1 MPPKMFETYVREA
14 AVAADAASDD
24 YRRTAPDEANR
35 TMMIV
40 ALTSA
45 VALTLINFFA
55 KDPAWVSGAVS
66 GVGLNPVRVNS
77 WLSSPDSAQLAR
89 LSVWTLVQLL
99 AYVALP
105 VLAIKFLIRKPIAEF
120 GVAVRGIASHWRPY
134 FLLFLVSLPVVIWA
148 SYSEAFL
155 AKYPFY
161 DLSPGEGL
169 WPNMVV
175 WWVMYAAQFV
185 ALEFFFRGFMVHG
198 LKWRMGYAAIFV
210 MVIPYNMIH
219 FAKPLAE
226 AFGAILGGVTLG
238 TLSLRTN
245 SVWWGA
251 ALHIAVAATM
261 DIAALTHQGV
271 LWP

>member
-1 MPPKMFETYVREA
+1 MFDTYVRQT
-14 AVAADAASDD
+14 AVAADAASDH
-24 YRRTAPDEANR
+24 YRREAPGEANR
-35 TMMIV
+35 MMVVV

-45 VALTLINFFA
+45 VALTIINFFA
-55 KDPAWVSGAVS
+55 KDPAWVIGLVR
-66 GVGLNPVRVNS
+66 GIGLNPGSVDR

-89 LSVWTLVQLL
+89 LTVWTIVQLF

-105 VLAIKFLIRKPIAEF
+105 VVAIRFLLRKPVAEF
-120 GVAVRGIASHWRPY
+120 GVALRGIAAHWRPY
-134 FLLFLVSLPVVIWA
+134 VLLFFIALPVVIWA
-148 SYSEAFL
+148 SFSPAFL

-161 DLSPGEGL
+161 DLLPGEGL
-169 WPNMVV
+169 WPNMWI
-175 WWVMYAAQFV
+175 WWIMYAAQFV

-198 LKWRMGYAAIFV
+198 LKWRIGYAAIFV

-251 ALHIAVAATM
+251 ALHIAIAATM
-261 DIAALTHQGV
+261 DVAALTHQGV
-271 LWP
+271 LWS

>member
-1 MPPKMFETYVREA
+1 MFETYVRQTA
-14 AVAADAASDD
+14 AGADAASDSFRED
-24 YRRTAPDEANR
+24 RPGQANR
-35 TMMIV
+35 IMVVV
-40 ALTSA
+40 ALTAA
-45 VALTLINFFA
+45 VALTIINFFA
-55 KDPAWVSGAVS
+55 RDPTWVSGLWS
-66 GVGLNPVRVNS
+66 GVGLDPAPIAR
-77 WLSSPDSAQLAR
+77 WLSSGSAGQLGK
-89 LSVWTLVQLL
+89 LTVWTGVQLF
-99 AYVALP
+99 AYVVLP
-105 VLAIKFLIRKPIAEF
+105 IIVIRLVIRKPISEF
-120 GVAVRGIASHWRPY
+120 GVAWRGIGTHWKPY
-134 FLLFLVSLPVVIWA
+134 VLLFLVSVPVVIWA
-148 SYSEAFL
+148 SFSPAFL
-155 AKYPFY
+155 SKYPFY
-161 DLSPGEGL
+161 DLLPGEGL
-169 WPNMVV
+169 WPNMWI

-185 ALEFFFRGFMVHG
+185 ALEFFFRGFLVHG

-261 DIAALTHQGV
+261 DVAALIHKGL

>member
-1 MPPKMFETYVREA
+1 MV
-14 AVAADAASDD
+14 
-24 YRRTAPDEANR
+24 
-35 TMMIV
+35 IV

-55 KDPAWVSGAVS
+55 KDPTWVIGAIN
-66 GVGLNPVRVNS
+66 GVGLDSVRVDR

-89 LSVWTLVQLL
+89 LTVWTLVQLF

-105 VLAIKFLIRKPIAEF
+105 VLAIKFLIRRPVAEF
-120 GVAVRGIASHWRPY
+120 GVAVRGIASHWKPY
-134 FLLFLVSLPVVIWA
+134 FWLFLVSLPGVIWA
-148 SYSEAFL
+148 SYSPAFL

-161 DLSPGEGL
+161 DLAPDEGL
-169 WPNMVV
+169 WPNMVI

-238 TLSLRTN
+238 TLSVRTN

-251 ALHIAVAATM
+251 VLHIAVAATM

>member
-1 MPPKMFETYVREA
+1 MFETYVRQTA
-14 AVAADAASDD
+14 ARADAASDSFRSD
-24 YRRTAPDEANR
+24 HPGQANR
-35 TMMIV
+35 TMVVVVI
-40 ALTSA
+40 TSA
-45 VALTLINFFA
+45 VALTIINFFA
-55 KDPAWVSGAVS
+55 RDPAWVSGLWA
-66 GVGLNPVRVNS
+66 GVGLDPAPVVR
-77 WLSSPDSAQLAR
+77 WLSSASSGQLAR
-89 LSVWTLVQLL
+89 LTVWTAVQLF
-99 AYVALP
+99 AYVGLP
-105 VLAIKFLIRKPIAEF
+105 LIVIRFIIRKPVADF
-120 GVAVRGIASHWRPY
+120 GVAWRGIGTHWKPY
-134 FLLFLVSLPVVIWA
+134 VLLFLISLPVVIWA
-148 SYSEAFL
+148 SFSPAFL
-155 AKYPFY
+155 SKYPFY
-161 DLSPGEGL
+161 DVPAGEGL
-169 WPNMVV
+169 WPNMWI

-251 ALHIAVAATM
+251 GLHIAVAATM
-261 DIAALTHQGV
+261 DVAALMHKGL